1 MLVAKPDPLN
11 VTSVAVGITDTLNEI
26 KRSKPTL
33 AANLPSTYPD
43 LSHVGIDL
51 RTITGAGVGTG
62 VCIGIGY
69 IIGDVVITGF
79 GINDTGLGF
88 YPVGYTVGVLIGT
101 GYTNGYTIGYM
112 TGCAI
117 GVIIGVVTSK
127 GCVIGV
133 LTGDIIGI

>member
-51 RTITGAGVGTG
+51 RTITGAGVG
-62 VCIGIGY
+62 IGY
-69 IIGDVVITGF
+69 IIGAGF
-79 GINDTGLGF
+79 GIIGTGLGV
-88 YPVGYTVGVLIGT
+88 YTVGYTIGYTIGVLIGT
-101 GYTNGYTIGYM
+101 GYTTGYTIGYM

-127 GCVIGV
+127 GCVIG
-133 LTGDIIGI
+133 I